1 MTKVSQDAK
10 WGFSLG
16 QLFLPGAALVTAMQA
31 INFIWWKKVSLY
43 GGQLKLNQ
51 ILGLGFPPGM
61 LLLFK

>member
-43 GGQLKLNQ
+43 GGQLKLKQ
-51 ILGLGFPPGM
+51 ILGLRFPPG
-61 LLLFK
+61 K